1 MIADIFSDAN
11 RRNPFP
17 IYDQVRAASPVFHH
31 GEFGLW
37 MIFDYAGVERALTE
51 YESFSSRYGPDWII
65 FTDPP
70 RHSKLRALI
79 SRAFTPRS
87 IANLETRIAELSKGL
102 LDELIPRGEMDL
114 AVDYAFVLPLM
125 VIAEM
130 LGIPLADRPRFRQ
143 WNQIMMEMSHT
154 IPTRKT
160 PQAMKA
166 TSDFITATG
175 EMGEYLTRMLELRRA
190 DPRDDLLTR
199 LDQAQVDG
207 QRLTHNEILG
217 FFQVLLL
224 AGSETTTNLIN
235 NAILCFIEHPDQ
247 LARVRE
253 QPDLLP
259 SAIEEVLRFRSPLQ
273 WMYRVARSDI
283 TIGGQTIPAGK
294 LVLAM
299 IGSANRDPAQFSN
312 PNEFD
317 IARQPNPHLAFGKGI
332 HFCMGA
338 PLARLEGRIAISDLL
353 TRLKNVRLATEEP
366 WEPGKG
372 LHGHGPAR
380 LPIRFDPA
388 VL

>member
-1 MIADIFSDAN
+1 MTPDLFSDAN

-17 IYDQVRAASPVFHH
+17 IYDEVRAASPVLHNP
-31 GEFGLW
+31 EFGLW
-37 MIFDYAGVERALTE
+37 MIFDYAGVERAVTD
-51 YESFSSRYGPDWII
+51 YESFSSRRGPDWIV
-65 FTDPP
+65 FSDPP

-87 IANLETRIAELSKGL
+87 IANLESRIAELSRGL

-143 WNQIMMEMSHT
+143 WNQVMMEMSHT
-154 IPTRKT
+154 IPTRNS

-166 TSDFITATG
+166 WADFITVTA
-175 EMGEYLTRMLELRRA
+175 EMSDYLTTMLEQRRA
-190 DPRDDLLTR
+190 EPRDDLITR

-207 QRLTHNEILG
+207 QRLTHQEILG
-217 FFQVLLL
+217 FFQGLLL

-247 LARVRE
+247 LARLRE
-253 QPDLLP
+253 QPELLP

-273 WMYRVARSDI
+273 WMYRVTRAEV
-283 TIGGQTIPAGK
+283 TIGGQTIPAGQ
-294 LVLAM
+294 LVLP
-299 IGSANRDPAQFSN
+299 IFGSANRDPAQFPN
-312 PNEFD
+312 PNQFD
-317 IARQPNPHLAFGKGI
+317 ITRQPNPHLAFGRGI

-338 PLARLEGRIAISDLL
+338 PLARLEGRIALTDLL
-353 TRLKNVRLATEEP
+353 TRLKDIRLASEEP

-380 LPIRFDPA
+380 LPIRFERA
-388 VL
+388 